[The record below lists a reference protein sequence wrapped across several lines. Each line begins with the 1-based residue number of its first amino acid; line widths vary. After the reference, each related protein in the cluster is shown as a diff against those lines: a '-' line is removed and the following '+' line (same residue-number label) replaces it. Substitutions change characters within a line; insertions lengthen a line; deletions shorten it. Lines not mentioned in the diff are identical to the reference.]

1 MYNDLPGAA
10 ADKQTYRLISR
21 YHGNQV
27 FLALEVCTAVQSQ
40 KAVSAYFT
48 SEQILPFGFAEQ
60 YTSTPIW
67 LSQRLLVTP

>member
-27 FLALEVCTAVQSQ
+27 FLALEVCTAAQSQ
-40 KAVSAYFT
+40 KAASAYFT
-48 SEQILPFGFAEQ
+48 SKQIL
-60 YTSTPIW
+60 
-67 LSQRLLVTP
+67 LLALQSSILVPRYDSVNVY